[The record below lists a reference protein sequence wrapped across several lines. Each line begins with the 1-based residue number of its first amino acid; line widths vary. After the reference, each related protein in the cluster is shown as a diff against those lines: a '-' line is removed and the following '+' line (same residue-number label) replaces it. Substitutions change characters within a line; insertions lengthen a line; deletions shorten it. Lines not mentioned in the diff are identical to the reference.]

1 MFLPLLQMV
10 NSNAAG
16 GEILN
21 MGKLSFIVKGLQ
33 STGYELNLVSVLL
46 FMVIF
51 FVFKGIAKYYSSFY
65 RVTSQQLMVKRV
77 RIKMLN
83 AFNVINFKD
92 FVTEDVGRIQNA
104 MTGEI
109 DKLTR
114 AFSMYFSTF
123 EQVIFLFVYV
133 VFALMVDFK
142 FALLV
147 TLGGAFTNLIYNY
160 FYKLTKYSSKKLSLR
175 SNVYQGQIVQHVAN
189 FKYLRATATVSVFA
203 EKLRQTIFNLER
215 FRLKIGKYGA
225 FLQALREPL
234 MIIIISTVIIIQSK
248 FLGGNLESILI
259 SLLFFYRA
267 LSSLTFMQQNWN
279 RFLADSGSLYNVKS
293 FQNKINNSREKNGTI
308 DFGKL
313 QHGISLVDVSFN
325 FESTPILRN
334 ISLDISKKESIAFVG
349 ESGSGKTTLI
359 NIITGLYKID
369 HGEMLIDGTN
379 IDQLKKETFQKRIG
393 YVTQE
398 AVIFN
403 DTIFNNITLW
413 AEPSQA
419 NLDKFNKVI
428 AQTSLST
435 FLMDLPEKEDT
446 VLGNAGLNISGGQ
459 RQRISIA
466 RELFKDIDILILD
479 EATSALDSET
489 EKFIQESIESL
500 RGKLMLIIVAHRL
513 STIKNVDKIALLN
526 KGRMMDIGSFE
537 DLKEKNL
544 LFKKMTEMQVI
555 ASN

>member
-1 MFLPLLQMV
+1 
-10 NSNAAG
+10 
-16 GEILN
+16 
-21 MGKLSFIVKGLQ
+21 
-33 STGYELNLVSVLL
+33 
-46 FMVIF
+46 
-51 FVFKGIAKYYSSFY
+51 
-65 RVTSQQLMVKRV
+65 
-77 RIKMLN
+77 
-83 AFNVINFKD
+83 
-92 FVTEDVGRIQNA
+92 
-104 MTGEI
+104 
-109 DKLTR
+109 
-114 AFSMYFSTF
+114 
-123 EQVIFLFVYV
+123 
-133 VFALMVDFK
+133 MVDFK

>member
-1 MFLPLLQMV
+1 
-10 NSNAAG
+10 
-16 GEILN
+16 
-21 MGKLSFIVKGLQ
+21 
-33 STGYELNLVSVLL
+33 
-46 FMVIF
+46 
-51 FVFKGIAKYYSSFY
+51 
-65 RVTSQQLMVKRV
+65 
-77 RIKMLN
+77 
-83 AFNVINFKD
+83 
-92 FVTEDVGRIQNA
+92 
-104 MTGEI
+104 
-109 DKLTR
+109 
-114 AFSMYFSTF
+114 
-123 EQVIFLFVYV
+123 
-133 VFALMVDFK
+133 
-142 FALLV
+142 
-147 TLGGAFTNLIYNY
+147 
-160 FYKLTKYSSKKLSLR
+160 
-175 SNVYQGQIVQHVAN
+175 
-189 FKYLRATATVSVFA
+189 
-203 EKLRQTIFNLER
+203 
-215 FRLKIGKYGA
+215 
-225 FLQALREPL
+225 
-234 MIIIISTVIIIQSK
+234 
-248 FLGGNLESILI
+248 
-259 SLLFFYRA
+259 
-267 LSSLTFMQQNWN
+267 
-279 RFLADSGSLYNVKS
+279 
-293 FQNKINNSREKNGTI
+293 
-308 DFGKL
+308 
-313 QHGISLVDVSFN
+313 VDVSFN